1 MRKTKFKIFQQITL
15 EFVNK
20 VFKEFIKRSHYL
32 KLFILLLL
40 TSFHLLL
47 TTFLSFQLLLL
58 SSSENKTDT
67 AATRQAQPQA
77 DETEMIPKVKSR
89 NKNFSVEKVEDFFK
103 QTKAQ
108 RICSRMKCTTKKND
122 ARLKTLIYIK
132 EWRVSEV
139 TMWVK
144 TTDTLC
150 FLIS

>member
-89 NKNFSVEKVEDFFK
+89 NKNFSAEKVEDFFK

-108 RICSRMKCTTKKND
+108 RICSRMKCTTKKK
-122 ARLKTLIYIK
+122 R
-132 EWRVSEV
+132 
-139 TMWVK
+139 
-144 TTDTLC
+144 C
-150 FLIS
+150 

>member
-47 TTFLSFQLLLL
+47 TTFLL

-67 AATRQAQPQA
+67 AATRQAHPQA

-89 NKNFSVEKVEDFFK
+89 NKNFSAEKVEDFFK